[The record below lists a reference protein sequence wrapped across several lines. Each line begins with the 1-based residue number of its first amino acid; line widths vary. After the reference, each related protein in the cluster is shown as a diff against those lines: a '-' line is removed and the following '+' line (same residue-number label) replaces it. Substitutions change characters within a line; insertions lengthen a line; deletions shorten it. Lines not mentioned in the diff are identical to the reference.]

1 MDQDDPW
8 HAGRPRLWPH
18 LIVLDGDQL
27 LLPQRDSPQF
37 SAHVYC
43 IQTAERIKMAL
54 GVEVGLG
61 TGHIV
66 LDGEPAPLPQNGGR
80 APPIFGPFLLLPNC
94 WMNQDGTG
102 HEGGA
107 LVQATLC

>member
-1 MDQDDPW
+1 MTLGTQVGLGSG
-8 HAGRPRLWPH
+8 H
-18 LIVLDGDQL
+18 IVLDGDQL

-66 LDGEPAPLPQNGGR
+66 LDG
-80 APPIFGPFLLLPNC
+80 
-94 WMNQDGTG
+94 T
-102 HEGGA
+102 
-107 LVQATLC
+107 